1 VPCAGTYGA
10 CIMSIRGKKILLGV
24 TGGIAAYK
32 SVFLLRL
39 LKKAGADV
47 KVVMTDAATEFV
59 TALTFES
66 LSEHP
71 VHIRMFEGDGKSS
84 GTVSPIE
91 HIDLAKWPDL
101 ILIAPATQNTLAALS
116 HGRADDLL
124 TTVVSA
130 YRGSV
135 MLAPAMNDVMWENP
149 ATQENMRV
157 LSARGYRVA
166 PPEKGDLA
174 CGYEATG
181 RMAEPETIFSA
192 VAAMFDSRWK
202 GRRVLVSVG
211 GTEEDIDPVRV
222 ISNRSSGKMGFA
234 VAEAARDLGADV
246 TVVAARTSVAAP
258 HGVRIV
264 RVRTSHEM
272 SRALQESF
280 ETADVLVM
288 TAAISDF
295 KPAMPLAHKKKSD
308 GSWTLELV
316 KTDDVLAS
324 LGGAKGDRLIVGF
337 ALETENEEANARAK
351 LEKKQCDLVVLN
363 RPETSFGLDTNV
375 VKVFDAKGEVYRSA
389 GPESKRDVART
400 LLGLAASRLSG

>member
-1 VPCAGTYGA
+1 
-10 CIMSIRGKKILLGV
+10 MSIRGKRILLGV

-47 KVVMTDAATEFV
+47 KVVMTEAAAEFV
-59 TALTFES
+59 TPLTFES

-71 VHIRMFEGDGKSS
+71 VHIRMFEGDGKSA

-101 ILIAPATQNTLAALS
+101 IVIAPATQNTLAAFA

-124 TTVVSA
+124 ATVVSA
-130 YRGSV
+130 YRGPV
-135 MLAPAMNDVMWENP
+135 MLAPAMNDVMWEN
-149 ATQENMRV
+149 AGTQENMRI
-157 LSARGYRVA
+157 LSERGFRVA

-181 RMAEPETIFSA
+181 RMAEPETIFAA
-192 VAAMFDSRWK
+192 VETIFDSTWA

-234 VAEAARDLGADV
+234 VAEAARDLGASV

-264 RVRTSHEM
+264 PARTSDEM
-272 SRALQESF
+272 ATALEREFQ
-280 ETADVLVM
+280 TADALFMV
-288 TAAISDF
+288 AAVSDF
-295 KPAMPLAHKKKSD
+295 KPASTLAQKKKS
-308 GSWTLELV
+308 GAGWTLEL
-316 KTDDVLAS
+316 TRTEDVLAS
-324 LGGAKGDRLIVGF
+324 LGAKKGRRLVIGF
-337 ALETENEEANARAK
+337 ALETEDEEHNARAK
-351 LEKKQCDLVVLN
+351 LAKKHCDLVVLN
-363 RPETSFGLDTNV
+363 RPDAAFGQDTNV
-375 VKVFDAKGEVYRSA
+375 VSIYDAKARIYQSA
-389 GPESKRDVART
+389 SPESKRVIARR
-400 LLGLAASRLSG
+400 LLDLGGRLLPAA

>member
-1 VPCAGTYGA
+1 MRRIRP
-10 CIMSIRGKKILLGV
+10 MSIRGKKILLGV

-32 SVFLLRL
+32 AVFLLRL
-39 LKKAGADV
+39 FKKAGADV
-47 KVVMTDAATEFV
+47 KVVMTEAAAEFV
-59 TALTFES
+59 TPLTFES

-71 VHIRMFEGDGKSS
+71 VHVRMFEGEGKSS

-101 ILIAPATQNTLAALS
+101 IVIAPATQNTLAAMA

-124 TTVVSA
+124 ATVVSA
-130 YRGSV
+130 YRGPV

-149 ATQENMRV
+149 ATQENMRL
-157 LSARGYRVA
+157 LSERGYRVA

-181 RMAEPETIFSA
+181 RMAEPETIFDA
-192 VAAMFDSRWK
+192 VQTLFGSPWT

-234 VAEAARDLGADV
+234 MAEAARDLGAEV

-258 HGVRIV
+258 YGVRLV
-264 RVRTSHEM
+264 RVRTSEEM
-272 SRALQESF
+272 SRALHDAF
-280 ETADVLVM
+280 AKADALVM
-288 TAAISDF
+288 TAAVSDF
-295 KPAMPLAHKKKSD
+295 KPAAPLNQKKKSGD
-308 GSWTLELV
+308 AWSLDLV

-324 LGGAKGDRLIVGF
+324 LGRQKGNRLIVGF
-337 ALETENEEANARAK
+337 ALETEDEEANAKAK
-351 LEKKQCDLVVLN
+351 LAKKQCDLVVLN
-363 RPETSFGLDTNV
+363 RPDVSFGLDTNV
-375 VKVFDAKGEVYRSA
+375 VTVFDATGEVYRSA
-389 GPESKRDVART
+389 APESKRAIAHK
-400 LLGLAASRLSG
+400 LLDMAGEKLAK

>member
-1 VPCAGTYGA
+1 
-10 CIMSIRGKKILLGV
+10 MSIRGKKILLGV

-47 KVVMTDAATEFV
+47 KVIMTDAATEFV

-101 ILIAPATQNTLAALS
+101 IVIAPATQNTLAALA

-124 TTVVSA
+124 STVVSA
-130 YRGSV
+130 YRGPV
-135 MLAPAMNDVMWENP
+135 MLAQAMNDDMWENP

-157 LSARGYRVA
+157 LSERGYRVA

-181 RMAEPETIFSA
+181 RMAEPETILGA
-192 VAAMFDSRWK
+192 VETLFDSRWK

-234 VAEAARDLGADV
+234 VAEAACDLGADV

-258 HGVRIV
+258 HGVNVI
-264 RVRTSHEM
+264 RVRTSSEM
-272 SRALQESF
+272 SRALQDAF
-280 ETADVLVM
+280 DTADVLVM

-308 GSWTLELV
+308 DSWTLELV

-324 LGGAKGDRLIVGF
+324 LGHVKGDRLIVGF
-337 ALETENEEANARAK
+337 ALETENEETNARAK
-351 LEKKQCDLVVLN
+351 LKKKQCDLVVLN
-363 RPETSFGLDTNV
+363 RPEASFGLDTNV
-375 VKVFDAKGEVYRSA
+375 VKVFDAEGEVYRSPA
-389 GPESKRDVART
+389 PESKRDVART
-400 LLGLAASRLSG
+400 LLGLAASRLST